1 MHYKAVDSKASL
13 VNLFWDQF
21 LFLWQLIKARFIFW
35 LGLISFVIL
44 MLKLMPNSAIVPLFF
59 IGVDFNDVKS
69 GQVILPVFWF
79 VYFVVPLLI
88 VLSSFKQSWQVRGMQ
103 LRELGYSP
111 LSFAAVN
118 VGLMG
123 LITIIYVVLTEGIMA
138 LVTDFS
144 WLRNFKLMQFQGIS
158 ALLVLFII
166 NFLGIFLL
174 LIIQTTIGHFNAPLG
189 IFIPFSLCI
198 ITVYTTWKYNP
209 LNSLMLLRVNKN
221 NVLLLLATTLLMII
235 VYLIIDGCSELDY

>member
-1 MHYKAVDSKASL
+1 MHSKAVDSKASL

-21 LFLWQLIKARFIFW
+21 LFLWQLIKSRFLFW
-35 LGLISFVIL
+35 LGLINFVIL
-44 MLKLMPNSAIVPLFF
+44 MLKLMPNFAIVPLFF
-59 IGVDFNDVKS
+59 MGVDFRAVKS

-88 VLSSFKQSWQVRGMQ
+88 VLSSFKQLWQVRGMQ
-103 LRELGYSP
+103 LRGFGYSP

-158 ALLVLFII
+158 SLLVLFII

-209 LNSLMLLRVNKN
+209 FNSLMLLRVNKN

-235 VYLIIDGCSELDY
+235 VYLIIDGYSELDY

>member
-1 MHYKAVDSKASL
+1 MHSKAVDSKASL

-21 LFLWQLIKARFIFW
+21 LFLWQLIKSRFLFW

-44 MLKLMPNSAIVPLFF
+44 MLKLMPNSAIVPIFF
-59 IGVDFNDVKS
+59 MGVDFRAVKS
-69 GQVILPVFWF
+69 SQVILPVFWF

-88 VLSSFKQSWQVRGMQ
+88 VLSGFKQLWQVRGMQ
-103 LRELGYSP
+103 LRGLRYSP
-111 LSFAAVN
+111 LSFAVVN

-123 LITIIYVVLTEGIMA
+123 LITLIYVALTEGIMT

-144 WLRNFKLMQFQGIS
+144 WLKNFKLLQFHGLS
-158 ALLVLFII
+158 ALLVLVII

-174 LIIQTTIGHFNAPLG
+174 LIIQATIGRFNAPLG
-189 IFIPFSLCI
+189 IIIPFSWLI
-198 ITVYTTWKYNP
+198 MTVYTTWKYNP

-221 NVLLLLATTLLMII
+221 NILLLLATTLLMLI
-235 VYLIIDGCSELDY
+235 VYLITDRYSEPDY

>member
-1 MHYKAVDSKASL
+1 MHSKAVDSKTSL

-21 LFLWQLIKARFIFW
+21 LFLWQLIKSRFLFW

-44 MLKLMPNSAIVPLFF
+44 MLKLMPNSAIVPIFF
-59 IGVDFNDVKS
+59 MGVDFRAVKS
-69 GQVILPVFWF
+69 SQVILPVFWF

-88 VLSSFKQSWQVRGMQ
+88 VLSGFKQLWQVRGMQ
-103 LRELGYSP
+103 LRGLRYSP
-111 LSFAAVN
+111 LSFAVVN

-123 LITIIYVVLTEGIMA
+123 LITLIYVALTGGIMT

-144 WLRNFKLMQFQGIS
+144 WLKNFKLLQFHGLS
-158 ALLVLFII
+158 ALLVLVII

-174 LIIQTTIGHFNAPLG
+174 LLIQVTIGRFNSPLG
-189 IFIPFSLCI
+189 IIIPFSWLI
-198 ITVYTTWKYNP
+198 MTVYTTWKYNP

-221 NVLLLLATTLLMII
+221 NILLLLATTLLMLI
-235 VYLIIDGCSELDY
+235 VYLITDLYSEPNY

>member
-21 LFLWQLIKARFIFW
+21 LFLWQIIKSRFLFW

-88 VLSSFKQSWQVRGMQ
+88 VLSSFKQLWQVRGMQ
-103 LRELGYSP
+103 LRGFGYSP

-158 ALLVLFII
+158 SLLVLFII

-189 IFIPFSLCI
+189 IIIPISWLI
-198 ITVYTTWKYNP
+198 MTVYTTWKYNP

-221 NVLLLLATTLLMII
+221 NILLLLATTLLMLI
-235 VYLIIDGCSELDY
+235 VYLITDRYSEPDY

>member
-1 MHYKAVDSKASL
+1 MHSKAVDSKASL

-59 IGVDFNDVKS
+59 IGVDFNAVKS

-88 VLSSFKQSWQVRGMQ
+88 VLSSFKQLRQIRGMQ
-103 LRELGYSP
+103 LRGLRYSP
-111 LSFAAVN
+111 FSFAAVN

-123 LITIIYVVLTEGIMA
+123 LITIIYVLLTEGIMA

-144 WLRNFKLMQFQGIS
+144 WLRHFKLMQFQGIS

-174 LIIQTTIGHFNAPLG
+174 LIIQTTIGRFNAPLG
-189 IFIPFSLCI
+189 IIIPFSLC
-198 ITVYTTWKYNP
+198 
-209 LNSLMLLRVNKN
+209 
-221 NVLLLLATTLLMII
+221 VLTF
-235 VYLIIDGCSELDY
+235 

>member
-1 MHYKAVDSKASL
+1 MHYKAVDSKASF

-21 LFLWQLIKARFIFW
+21 LFLWQLIKARFLFW

-44 MLKLMPNSAIVPLFF
+44 MLKLMPNFAIVPIFF
-59 IGVDFNDVKS
+59 MGVDFNAVKS
-69 GQVILPVFWF
+69 RQVILPVFWF

-88 VLSSFKQSWQVRGMQ
+88 VLSGIKQLWQARGMQ
-103 LRELGYSP
+103 LRGLRYSP

-138 LVTDFS
+138 LVTDYS
-144 WLRNFKLMQFQGIS
+144 WLRNFKLLQFHGLP

-174 LIIQTTIGHFNAPLG
+174 LIIQTTIGRFNAPLG
-189 IFIPFSLCI
+189 IIIPISWLI
-198 ITVYTTWKYNP
+198 MTVYTTWKYNP

-221 NVLLLLATTLLMII
+221 NILLLLATTLLMLI
-235 VYLIIDGCSELDY
+235 VYLITDRYSEPDY

>member
-1 MHYKAVDSKASL
+1 MHSKAVDSKASL

-21 LFLWQLIKARFIFW
+21 LFLWQLIKSRFLFW

-44 MLKLMPNSAIVPLFF
+44 MLKLMPNSAIVPIFF
-59 IGVDFNDVKS
+59 MGVDFNAVKS
-69 GQVILPVFWF
+69 RQVILPVFWF

-88 VLSSFKQSWQVRGMQ
+88 VLSGIKQLWQVRGMQ
-103 LRELGYSP
+103 LRGLRYSP
-111 LSFAAVN
+111 LNFAVVN
-118 VGLMG
+118 IGLMG

-144 WLRNFKLMQFQGIS
+144 WLKNFKLLQFHGLP

-174 LIIQTTIGHFNAPLG
+174 LIIQTTIGRFNAPLG
-189 IFIPFSLCI
+189 IIIPISWLI
-198 ITVYTTWKYNP
+198 MTVYTTWKYNP

-221 NVLLLLATTLLMII
+221 NILLLLATTLLMLI
-235 VYLIIDGCSELDY
+235 VYLITDRYSEPDY

>member
-59 IGVDFNDVKS
+59 IGVDFNAVKS

-88 VLSSFKQSWQVRGMQ
+88 VLSSFKQLRQIRGMQ
-103 LRELGYSP
+103 LRGLRYSP
-111 LSFAAVN
+111 FSFAAVN

-123 LITIIYVVLTEGIMA
+123 LITIIYVLLTEGIMA

-144 WLRNFKLMQFQGIS
+144 WLRHFKLMQFQGIS

-174 LIIQTTIGHFNAPLG
+174 LIIQTTIGRFNAPLG
-189 IFIPFSLCI
+189 IIIPFSLC
-198 ITVYTTWKYNP
+198 
-209 LNSLMLLRVNKN
+209 
-221 NVLLLLATTLLMII
+221 VLTF
-235 VYLIIDGCSELDY
+235 

>member
-21 LFLWQLIKARFIFW
+21 LFLWQIIKSRFLFW

-59 IGVDFNDVKS
+59 MGVDFRAVKS
-69 GQVILPVFWF
+69 GQVVLPIFWF

-88 VLSSFKQSWQVRGMQ
+88 VLSSFKQLWQVRGMQ
-103 LRELGYSP
+103 LRGLRYSP
-111 LSFAAVN
+111 LSFAVVD

-144 WLRNFKLMQFQGIS
+144 WLRRFKLMQFHGLS
-158 ALLVLFII
+158 ALLVLVII

-198 ITVYTTWKYNP
+198 ITIYTTWKYNP

-221 NVLLLLATTLLMII
+221 NILLLLATTLLMLI
-235 VYLIIDGCSELDY
+235 VYLITDRYSEPNY

>member
-1 MHYKAVDSKASL
+1 MHSKAVDSKASL

-21 LFLWQLIKARFIFW
+21 LFLWQLIKSRFLFW

-59 IGVDFNDVKS
+59 IGVDFKDVKS

-88 VLSSFKQSWQVRGMQ
+88 VLSSFKQLWQVRGMQ
-103 LRELGYSP
+103 LRGLRYSP
-111 LSFAAVN
+111 LSFAVVN

-123 LITIIYVVLTEGIMA
+123 LITLIYVVLTEGIMA

-144 WLRNFKLMQFQGIS
+144 WLRRFKLMQFQGIS

-174 LIIQTTIGHFNAPLG
+174 LIIQATIGRFNAPLG
-189 IFIPFSLCI
+189 IIIPFSWLI
-198 ITVYTTWKYNP
+198 MTVYTTWKYNP

-221 NVLLLLATTLLMII
+221 NILLLLATTLLMLI
-235 VYLIIDGCSELDY
+235 VYLITDRYSEPDY

>member
-1 MHYKAVDSKASL
+1 
-13 VNLFWDQF
+13 
-21 LFLWQLIKARFIFW
+21 
-35 LGLISFVIL
+35 

-59 IGVDFNDVKS
+59 IGVDFNAVKS

-88 VLSSFKQSWQVRGMQ
+88 VLSGFKQLWQVRGMQ
-103 LRELGYSP
+103 LRGLRYSP
-111 LSFAAVN
+111 LSFAVVN
-118 VGLMG
+118 MG

-144 WLRNFKLMQFQGIS
+144 WLRRFKLMQFQGIS
-158 ALLVLFII
+158 ALLVLVII

-174 LIIQTTIGHFNAPLG
+174 LLIQVTIGRFNSPLG
-189 IFIPFSLCI
+189 IIIPFSWLI
-198 ITVYTTWKYNP
+198 MTVYTTWKYNP

-221 NVLLLLATTLLMII
+221 NILLLLATTLLMLI
-235 VYLIIDGCSELDY
+235 VYLITDRYSEPNY

>member
-1 MHYKAVDSKASL
+1 MHYKAINSKASL

-21 LFLWQLIKARFIFW
+21 LFLWQLIKSRFLFW

-59 IGVDFNDVKS
+59 MGVDFKAVKS
-69 GQVILPVFWF
+69 CQVVLPVFWF

-88 VLSSFKQSWQVRGMQ
+88 VLSSFKQLWQVRGMQ
-103 LRELGYSP
+103 LRGLRYSP

-123 LITIIYVVLTEGIMA
+123 LITLIYVALTEGIMA

-144 WLRNFKLMQFQGIS
+144 WLKNFKLLQFHGLS
-158 ALLVLFII
+158 ALLVLVII

-174 LIIQTTIGHFNAPLG
+174 LIIQATIGRFNAPLG
-189 IFIPFSLCI
+189 IIIPFSWLI
-198 ITVYTTWKYNP
+198 MTVYTTWKYNP
-209 LNSLMLLRVNKN
+209 LNSLMLLRVNN
-221 NVLLLLATTLLMII
+221 NNFLLLLATTLLMLI
-235 VYLIIDGCSELDY
+235 VYLITDRYSEPDY

>member
-1 MHYKAVDSKASL
+1 MHSKAVDSKASL

-21 LFLWQLIKARFIFW
+21 LFLWQLIKSRFLFW
-35 LGLISFVIL
+35 LGLINFVIL
-44 MLKLMPNSAIVPLFF
+44 MLKLMPNSAIVPIFF
-59 IGVDFNDVKS
+59 MGVDFNAVKS
-69 GQVILPVFWF
+69 RQVILPVFWF

-88 VLSSFKQSWQVRGMQ
+88 VLSGFKQLWQVRGMQ
-103 LRELGYSP
+103 LRGLRYSP
-111 LSFAAVN
+111 LSFAVVN

-144 WLRNFKLMQFQGIS
+144 WLRRFKLMQFHGLS
-158 ALLVLFII
+158 ALLVLVII

-189 IFIPFSLCI
+189 IIIPISWLI
-198 ITVYTTWKYNP
+198 MTVYTTWKYNP

-221 NVLLLLATTLLMII
+221 NILLLLATTLLMLI
-235 VYLIIDGCSELDY
+235 VYLITDRYSEPDY

>member
-1 MHYKAVDSKASL
+1 MHSKAVDSKASL

-21 LFLWQLIKARFIFW
+21 LFLWQLIKSRFLFW

-44 MLKLMPNSAIVPLFF
+44 MLKLMPNFAIVPLFF
-59 IGVDFNDVKS
+59 MGVDFSAVKS
-69 GQVILPVFWF
+69 RQVILPVFWF

-88 VLSSFKQSWQVRGMQ
+88 VLSGFKQLWQVRGMQ
-103 LRELGYSP
+103 LRGLRYSP
-111 LSFAAVN
+111 LSFAVVN

-144 WLRNFKLMQFQGIS
+144 WLRRFKLMQFHGLS
-158 ALLVLFII
+158 ALLVLVII

-174 LIIQTTIGHFNAPLG
+174 LIIQTTIGRFNAPLG
-189 IFIPFSLCI
+189 IIIPISWLI
-198 ITVYTTWKYNP
+198 MTVYTTWKYNP

-221 NVLLLLATTLLMII
+221 NILLLLATTLLMLI
-235 VYLIIDGCSELDY
+235 VYLITDRYSEPDY

>member
-1 MHYKAVDSKASL
+1 MHSKAVGSKASL

-21 LFLWQLIKARFIFW
+21 LFLWQLIKSRFLFW

-44 MLKLMPNSAIVPLFF
+44 MLKLMPNSAIVPIFF
-59 IGVDFNDVKS
+59 MGVDFNAVKS
-69 GQVILPVFWF
+69 RQVILPVFWF

-88 VLSSFKQSWQVRGMQ
+88 VLSGIKQLWQVRGMQ
-103 LRELGYSP
+103 LRGLRYSP
-111 LSFAAVN
+111 LNFAVVN
-118 VGLMG
+118 IGLMG

-144 WLRNFKLMQFQGIS
+144 WLKNFKLLQFHGLP

-174 LIIQTTIGHFNAPLG
+174 LIIQTTIGRFNAPLG
-189 IFIPFSLCI
+189 IIIPISWLI
-198 ITVYTTWKYNP
+198 MTVYTTWKYNP

-221 NVLLLLATTLLMII
+221 NILLLLVTTLLMLI
-235 VYLIIDGCSELDY
+235 VYLITDRYSEPDY

>member
-1 MHYKAVDSKASL
+1 
-13 VNLFWDQF
+13 
-21 LFLWQLIKARFIFW
+21 
-35 LGLISFVIL
+35 
-44 MLKLMPNSAIVPLFF
+44 MPNSAIVPLFF
-59 IGVDFNDVKS
+59 MGVDFNAVKS
-69 GQVILPVFWF
+69 RQVILPVFWF

-88 VLSSFKQSWQVRGMQ
+88 VLSGFKQLWQARGMQ
-103 LRELGYSP
+103 LRGLRYSP

-174 LIIQTTIGHFNAPLG
+174 LIIQTTIGRFNAPLG
-189 IFIPFSLCI
+189 IIIPFSWLI
-198 ITVYTTWKYNP
+198 MTVYTTWKYNP

-221 NVLLLLATTLLMII
+221 NILLLLATTLLMLI
-235 VYLIIDGCSELDY
+235 VYLITDRYSEPNY